1 MKGLKSVVEVAM
13 EVERMAHIS
22 GDWQR
27 RWRERVGLVGLMA
40 APDQWRWR
48 LWWLGQIGGV
58 GWVFWV
64 CRWLGFL
71 GSQVVVLCLVAK
83 KMFSKMLSV
92 YMSFDVFEH
101 ERERYIVDVQDLG
114 SYILPKKK
122 K

>member
-1 MKGLKSVVEVAM
+1 M
-13 EVERMAHIS
+13 
-22 GDWQR
+22 
-27 RWRERVGLVGLMA
+27 
-40 APDQWRWR
+40 
-48 LWWLGQIGGV
+48 WWLGQIGGV

-114 SYILPKKK
+114 SYVLPKKK

>member
-1 MKGLKSVVEVAM
+1 MEIGNKGG
-13 EVERMAHIS
+13 ER
-22 GDWQR
+22 
-27 RWRERVGLVGLMA
+27 GLGWLGLMA
-40 APDQWRWR
+40 MPDQWRWR

-64 CRWLGFL
+64 YRWLGFL

-114 SYILPKKK
+114 SYVLPKKNKNEKLK
-122 K
+122 KFIR

>member
-1 MKGLKSVVEVAM
+1 M
-13 EVERMAHIS
+13 
-22 GDWQR
+22 
-27 RWRERVGLVGLMA
+27 
-40 APDQWRWR
+40 
-48 LWWLGQIGGV
+48 
-58 GWVFWV
+58 
-64 CRWLGFL
+64 

-122 K
+122 KMKS